1 MAVRLRRGVAADER
15 GGTSPETRNVGV
27 AGMCRRTARG
37 GYWILSLINRKKRDR
52 RADRGS
58 GPGDYR
64 PGYGSTG
71 SSRSRRRGFAGPI
84 IIVCALVA
92 VLVAADYWMNSG
104 NVHRGVEV
112 GNVSLGGMDPA
123 EARQVVRERA
133 MGPLQE
139 VEFSGPERF
148 SRSADE
154 LGVNFHV
161 DATVDEAYAVGRE
174 GNVLERL
181 GERLR
186 AAFPGITIDPN
197 IDYRSER
204 VRAEVEE
211 IAGQVDTPPQDAT
224 VDVVG
229 AEVEVGESRE
239 GYKLNVEQTM
249 ASVDEAI
256 DGMTGEARLRGE
268 VLGPQITTAE
278 AETAAER
285 AQGAVAQQ
293 LVFEHEDKNW
303 TVSPADVGSSLD
315 VAPNDGKISVSL
327 NRDRMS
333 DRLAAVYSDLTI
345 TPKNASYEFDD
356 AGNVVVVPGREGR
369 SIEWENLL
377 NSVENNL
384 FEGKREYQVS
394 TTVEE
399 PKYTTASLEAKK
411 PTELLGSYK
420 TNYTATTDQGA
431 ERAENLEIASNAV
444 NGTFVAPGET
454 FSMVQHVQDLEY
466 NDAHVIVDSAE
477 QVAEGGG
484 LCQVTSTLYNAVLYA
499 GLPVVER
506 QPHDS
511 QLPYIRPGMDATV
524 WYGDKTTTSDDT
536 DMKFKNNTDGY
547 VLLREWVSDDGY
559 MYADVYGVP
568 NNIEVEMSS
577 EKVWMTEDAS
587 EWVTY
592 YTRYKDGKVDYKD
605 SWNSEYSALY
615 DDKGKKIPTPK
626 VEIAEVDGS
635 YYGFDFS
642 TQ

>member
-1 MAVRLRRGVAADER
+1 M
-15 GGTSPETRNVGV
+15 
-27 AGMCRRTARG
+27 
-37 GYWILSLINRKKRDR
+37 SLINRKKRDR
-52 RADRGS
+52 RTDRG
-58 GPGDYR
+58 GPTGDYS

-71 SSRSRRRGFAGPI
+71 TRRSRRRGFAGPI

-92 VLVAADYWMNSG
+92 VLVAADYWLNSG

-123 EARQVVRERA
+123 EAREVVRERA

-139 VEFSGPERF
+139 IELSGPERF
-148 SRSADE
+148 SRSAEE

-161 DATVDEAYAVGRE
+161 NATVDKAYAVGRE

-197 IDYRSER
+197 IDYRSEK

-211 IAGQVDTPPQDAT
+211 IAGQVDTPPRDAT
-224 VDVVG
+224 VELVG
-229 AEVEVGESRE
+229 AQVEVGESRE
-239 GYKLNVEQTM
+239 GYRLNVDDTM

-256 DGMTGEARLRGE
+256 DGMTGEAKLRGE

-278 AETAAER
+278 AETAAEK
-285 AQGAVAQQ
+285 AQSAVAQQ

-333 DRLAAVYSDLTI
+333 DRLAAVYSDLTVK
-345 TPKNASYEFDD
+345 PKNASYDFDD
-356 AGNVVVVPGREGR
+356 SGNVVVIPGREGR
-369 SIEWENLL
+369 TIEWENLL
-377 NSVENNL
+377 DSVENNI
-384 FEGKREYQVS
+384 FEGKREYQVQ
-394 TTVEE
+394 TTVEK
-399 PKYTTASLEAKK
+399 PRYTTAGLEAKK
-411 PTELLGSYK
+411 PTDLLGSYR
-420 TNYTATTDQGA
+420 TNYTATTDQGPD
-431 ERAENLEIASNAV
+431 RVTNLEISSNAV

-454 FSMVQHVQDLEY
+454 FSMVQQVQNLDYKEAY
-466 NDAHVIVDSAE
+466 VIVDGKEVSAD
-477 QVAEGGG
+477 GGG

-511 QLPYIRPGMDATV
+511 VLPYIRPGMDATV
-524 WYGDKTTTSDDT
+524 WYGDTTTTADDV

-547 VLLREWVSDDGY
+547 ILLQESVSDDGY
-559 MYADVYGVP
+559 VYANVYGVP
-568 NNIEVEMSS
+568 NNLEVEMTS
-577 EKVWMTEDAS
+577 EPVWENSDGA
-587 EWVTY
+587 EWTTY
-592 YTRYKDGKVDYKD
+592 YTRSKNGEVVYKDN
-605 SWNSEYSALY
+605 WNSEYDALI
-615 DDKGKKIPTPK
+615 DPKGKKIPADK
-626 VEIAEVDGS
+626 VPVAEIDGT
-635 YYGFDFS
+635 YNGFDFS
-642 TQ
+642 SQ

>member
-1 MAVRLRRGVAADER
+1 M
-15 GGTSPETRNVGV
+15 
-27 AGMCRRTARG
+27 
-37 GYWILSLINRKKRDR
+37 SLINRKKRDR
-52 RADRGS
+52 RTDRGS
-58 GPGDYR
+58 GYGDYR
-64 PGYGSTG
+64 SGGTG
-71 SSRSRRRGFAGPI
+71 GRRSKRRGFAGPI
-84 IIVCALVA
+84 IIACALVA
-92 VLVAADYWMNSG
+92 VLVAADFWLNSG
-104 NVHRGVEV
+104 KVHRGVEV
-112 GNVSLGGMDPA
+112 GNVSLGGMEPA

-133 MGPLQE
+133 LGPLQE
-139 VEFSGPERF
+139 IELTGPERF
-148 SRSADE
+148 SRSAEE

-161 DATVDEAYAVGRE
+161 NATVDKAYAVGRE
-174 GNVLERL
+174 GNLLERL

-211 IAGQVDTPPQDAT
+211 IAGQVDTPPRDAT
-224 VDVVG
+224 VEVVG
-229 AEVEVGESRE
+229 SEVEVGESRE
-239 GYKLNVEQTM
+239 GYRLDVEDTM

-256 DGMTGEARLRGE
+256 DGMTGEAKLRGT
-268 VLGPQITTAE
+268 VLGPAITTAE
-278 AETAAER
+278 AETAAEK

-315 VAPNDGKISVSL
+315 IAPNDGKISVSL

-333 DRLAAVYSDLTI
+333 DRLAAVYSDLTVK
-345 TPKNASYEFDD
+345 PKNASYDFDN

-377 NSVENNL
+377 DSVENNL
-384 FEGKREYQVS
+384 FEGKREYQVN

-420 TNYTATTDQGA
+420 TNYTATTDQGV

-444 NGTFVAPGET
+444 SGTFVAPGET
-454 FSMVQHVQDLEY
+454 FSMVEHVQDANY
-466 NDAHVIVDSAE
+466 NEAHVIVDSAE
-477 QVAEGGG
+477 EVAEGGG

-499 GLPVVER
+499 GLPVIER
-506 QPHDS
+506 TPHDS
-511 QLPYIRPGMDATV
+511 QLPYIRPGMDSTV
-524 WYGDKTTTSDDT
+524 WYGDKTTTADDT

-547 VLLREWVSDDGY
+547 VLLQEFVSNDGY
-559 MYADVYGVP
+559 MYANVYGVP
-568 NNIEVEMSS
+568 NNVEVEMSS

-592 YTRYKDGKVDYKD
+592 YTRSKNGKVVYED
-605 SWNSEYSALY
+605 SWNSQYSALY
-615 DDKGKKIPTPK
+615 DDKGKKIPTQQVP
-626 VEIAEVDGS
+626 IAEVDGS
-635 YYGFDFS
+635 YYGVDFS
-642 TQ
+642 TLE

>member
-1 MAVRLRRGVAADER
+1 M
-15 GGTSPETRNVGV
+15 
-27 AGMCRRTARG
+27 
-37 GYWILSLINRKKRDR
+37 SLINRKKRDR
-52 RADRGS
+52 RADRGG

-71 SSRSRRRGFAGPI
+71 SRRSRRRGFVGPI
-84 IIVCALVA
+84 IIICALVA

-104 NVHRGVEV
+104 NIHRGVTV

-139 VEFSGPERF
+139 IEFTGPERF
-148 SRSADE
+148 SRSAEE

-161 DATVDEAYAVGRE
+161 DATVDKAYAVGRE

-211 IAGQVDTPPQDAT
+211 MAGQVDAPPKDAT

-229 AEVEVGESRE
+229 SEVEVGESRE
-239 GYKLNVEQTM
+239 GYKLNIDQTM

-256 DGMTGEARLRGE
+256 DGMTGEAKLRGE
-268 VLGPQITTAE
+268 VLGPQITTAD
-278 AETAAER
+278 AETAAEK
-285 AQGAVAQQ
+285 AHSAVAQQ
-293 LVFEHEDKNW
+293 VVFEHEDKNW

-315 VAPNDGKISVSL
+315 VATNDGKISVSL
-327 NRDRMS
+327 NRDRLS

-345 TPKNASYEFDD
+345 KPKNASYDFDD
-356 AGNVVVVPGREGR
+356 NGNVVVIPGHEGR
-369 SIEWENLL
+369 SIQWQNLL
-377 NSVENNL
+377 DSVENNL
-384 FEGKREYQVS
+384 FEGKREYQVK

-399 PKYTTASLEAKK
+399 PKYTTAGLEAKK
-411 PTELLGSYK
+411 PTELLGTYK

-431 ERAENLEIASNAV
+431 ERAENLKIASGAV
-444 NGTFVAPGET
+444 SGTFVAPGEV
-454 FSMVQHVQDLEY
+454 FSMVEHVQDLDY
-466 NDAHVIVDSAE
+466 NEAHVIVDSAE
-477 QVAEGGG
+477 EVAEGGG

-499 GLPVVER
+499 GLPVIER

-511 QLPYIRPGMDATV
+511 QLPYIRPGMDSTV
-524 WYGDKTTTSDDT
+524 WYGDKTTTADDT

-547 VLLREWVSDDGY
+547 VLLQENVSSDGY
-559 MYADVYGVP
+559 MYASVYGVP
-568 NNIEVEMSS
+568 NNIEVKMSS

-592 YTRYKDGKVDYKD
+592 YTRYKDGKVEYKD
-605 SWNSEYSALY
+605 SWKSQYSALY
-615 DDKGKKIPTPK
+615 DDKGKKIPTPR
-626 VEIAEVDGS
+626 VPIAEVNGS
-635 YYGFDFS
+635 YYGVDFAS
-642 TQ
+642 LEQ

>member
-52 RADRGS
+52 RAERGS

-71 SSRSRRRGFAGPI
+71 SRRSRRRGFAGPI

-123 EARQVVRERA
+123 EARQLVRERA

-148 SRSADE
+148 SRSAEE

-161 DATVDEAYAVGRE
+161 DATVDKAYAVGRE

-211 IAGQVDTPPQDAT
+211 T
-224 VDVVG
+224 
-229 AEVEVGESRE
+229 RE

-256 DGMTGEARLRGE
+256 DGMTGEAKLRGE

-278 AETAAER
+278 AETAAEK

-293 LVFEHEDKNW
+293 LVFEHEDNNW

-315 VAPNDGKISVSL
+315 IAPSDGKISVSL

-345 TPKNASYEFDD
+345 KPKNASYDFDD
-356 AGNVVVVPGREGR
+356 NGNVVVLSGREGR
-369 SIEWENLL
+369 SIEWEKLL
-377 NSVENNL
+377 DSVESGI
-384 FEGKREYQVS
+384 FEGKREYQVT
-394 TTVEE
+394 TTVEK
-399 PKYTTASLEAKK
+399 PKYTTAGLEAKK

-431 ERAENLEIASNAV
+431 ERAENLEMASEAV
-444 NGTFVAPGET
+444 SGTFVAPGKT
-454 FSMVQHVQDLEY
+454 FSMVQQVQHLDY
-466 NDAHVIVDSAE
+466 NDAHVIV
-477 QVAEGGG
+477 
-484 LCQVTSTLYNAVLYA
+484 
-499 GLPVVER
+499 
-506 QPHDS
+506 
-511 QLPYIRPGMDATV
+511 
-524 WYGDKTTTSDDT
+524 
-536 DMKFKNNTDGY
+536 
-547 VLLREWVSDDGY
+547 
-559 MYADVYGVP
+559 
-568 NNIEVEMSS
+568 
-577 EKVWMTEDAS
+577 
-587 EWVTY
+587 
-592 YTRYKDGKVDYKD
+592 
-605 SWNSEYSALY
+605 NS
-615 DDKGKKIPTPK
+615 K
-626 VEIAEVDGS
+626 
-635 YYGFDFS
+635 
-642 TQ
+642 

>member
-37 GYWILSLINRKKRDR
+37 GYWILALKKRKRGDR
-52 RADRGS
+52 RGARGG
-58 GPGDYR
+58 GPGYSR
-64 PGYGSTG
+64 PGYGSPG
-71 SSRSRRRGFAGPI
+71 RRRSRRRGFAGPI

-92 VLVAADYWMNSG
+92 VLVAADYWMNAG

-123 EARQVVRERA
+123 EARQLVRERA

-148 SRSADE
+148 SRSAEE

-161 DATVDEAYAVGRE
+161 DATVDKAYAVGRE

-204 VRAEVEE
+204 VRAKVEE

-239 GYKLNVEQTM
+239 GYRLNVEQTM

-256 DGMTGEARLRGE
+256 DGMTGEAKLRGE

-315 VAPNDGKISVSL
+315 IAPNDGKISVNL

-333 DRLAAVYSDLTI
+333 DRLAAVYSDLT
-345 TPKNASYEFDD
+345 
-356 AGNVVVVPGREGR
+356 V
-369 SIEWENLL
+369 
-377 NSVENNL
+377 
-384 FEGKREYQVS
+384 
-394 TTVEE
+394 
-399 PKYTTASLEAKK
+399 
-411 PTELLGSYK
+411 
-420 TNYTATTDQGA
+420 
-431 ERAENLEIASNAV
+431 
-444 NGTFVAPGET
+444 
-454 FSMVQHVQDLEY
+454 
-466 NDAHVIVDSAE
+466 
-477 QVAEGGG
+477 
-484 LCQVTSTLYNAVLYA
+484 
-499 GLPVVER
+499 
-506 QPHDS
+506 
-511 QLPYIRPGMDATV
+511 
-524 WYGDKTTTSDDT
+524 
-536 DMKFKNNTDGY
+536 
-547 VLLREWVSDDGY
+547 
-559 MYADVYGVP
+559 
-568 NNIEVEMSS
+568 
-577 EKVWMTEDAS
+577 
-587 EWVTY
+587 
-592 YTRYKDGKVDYKD
+592 
-605 SWNSEYSALY
+605 
-615 DDKGKKIPTPK
+615 
-626 VEIAEVDGS
+626 
-635 YYGFDFS
+635 
-642 TQ
+642 